1 MIAIIQSRETYY
13 PSLPPKSII
22 RGQFVGMTKK
32 EEKKKKGK
40 RDEGEGL
47 KRSIRIRAFPST
59 MVNQRPRHSV
69 RSSLCSR
76 LGAYRREAPMPWQ
89 SAGIHHHIPR
99 RNRSIRGVEPYEIPS
114 TNGLVS
120 LMKQASRFSGV
131 NSCGGRGWLRNCHD
145 TCLN

>member
-22 RGQFVGMTKK
+22 RGTIRWNDEKRRR
-32 EEKKKKGK
+32 KKKKGK

-59 MVNQRPRHSV
+59 VNQRPRHSV

-120 LMKQASRFSGV
+120 LMKQASRFSGA